1 MPDTSVDGRIG
12 TDAILVVD
20 DDPDIREA
28 LRDHLEHDGY
38 RVETVGAGKPAIDR
52 VRRGQFGAVLLDV
65 GLPDIDGLTVLR
77 SLHEIEPSLPVVI
90 FTAFTS
96 YENTVGSLS
105 QGAFAYL
112 TKPYDIEEIRAILQR
127 AVSVKDLAVKA
138 QSAEQALTISEERF
152 RSVFQS
158 ANDAIIL
165 ADQQGRI
172 VSWNQAAAAL
182 FGYATAEICGLPLT
196 QLMPAR
202 YRDAHTRGME
212 RLRATGTSR
221 VMGKTVELQGLRKDG
236 REFPLELS
244 LGSWSTPDGLYFAGI
259 IRDIS
264 ERKGAEEALRASE
277 ERFRTLVS
285 NLPGAVFR
293 CAFDTSLTV
302 SFMSRS
308 IVDIVG
314 HPAEEFLGNRVR
326 ALADLI
332 HPDDRPSVT
341 RLIAHAIFHREPFTV
356 ECRLLHARGG
366 HRWISA
372 KGQGAFDETGALR
385 WLDGVFFDITERRT
399 AQDALEQVNRHNE
412 LILQAAGEGI
422 YGLDRAGVTT
432 FVNPAAARAL
442 GYEAE
447 ELVGRGMHAVLHHS
461 HADGSPYPAE
471 QCPIY
476 TSIRDGTVRHCDTE
490 VFWRQEGSAFPV
502 EYVVTPVR
510 EQGAVVGA
518 VVVFQDISARKRAES
533 ALRES
538 EERFRQLA
546 EHMTDV
552 IWMTDPTKRAML
564 YVNPAYEKV
573 WGRSAKSLYETPQS
587 WLDAIHPDDRSRVER
602 AALTRQTSGQYD
614 ELYRITRPDGTVRW
628 IHDRAVPIAD
638 ADGRVYR
645 ITGIAEDVTEM
656 KVSEQRLRRASDE
669 LARILASLPGAVLI
683 VSSALEISYA
693 NALAHQHF
701 GSPLRGLPGS
711 LILDVLPL
719 SSSDWSRLSRA
730 ATQCP
735 LGGAP
740 PDPDFEFAAQG
751 RMYRC
756 RPFPVLALDGQGDQ
770 IGLMIWDVTEQHE
783 LQDQLI
789 QAEKLATM
797 GTLVSGMAHEMNN
810 PMQGILSLSELILD
824 EQEPDRILAYARDIR
839 DYAQHMATVV
849 RDFVT
854 YARPATR
861 AGEAQVDLNERLAE
875 ALKMIR
881 HNPAFGH
888 IETILHLDSL
898 PSLTARPSEIEQVFV
913 NILGNAVQAM
923 NGRGRLILTSAVRES
938 AMLVSIADTGCGIP
952 KQYLT
957 RIFDPFFTTKDPG
970 KGTGLGLSITEKIVK
985 KYGGTI
991 KVESE
996 EGVGTTFTLRFPV
1009 SPPASPATH
1018 SIVS

>member
-1 MPDTSVDGRIG
+1 MPDLSAEGHVDAQ
-12 TDAILVVD
+12 AILVVD
-20 DDPDIREA
+20 DDPDIRDA
-28 LRDHLEHDGY
+28 LRDYLEHDGY
-38 RVETVGAGKPAIDR
+38 RVETVGAGEPAIER
-52 VRRGQFGAVLLDV
+52 VRHSRFGAVLLDV

-112 TKPYDIEEIRAILQR
+112 TKPYNIDEIRAILQR
-127 AVSVKDLAVKA
+127 AVSVKDLAAKA
-138 QSAEQALTISEERF
+138 QSAERALTISEDRF

-158 ANDAIIL
+158 ANDAIVL
-165 ADQQGRI
+165 ADQEGRI

-196 QLMPAR
+196 QLMPPR
-202 YRDAHTRGME
+202 YREAHTRGMA
-212 RLRATGTSR
+212 RFRATGESR
-221 VMGKTVELQGLRKDG
+221 VMGKTVELHGLRKNG
-236 REFPLELS
+236 SEFPLELS

-264 ERKGAEEALRASE
+264 ERKRADEALRSSE

-285 NLPGAVFR
+285 NLPGVVFR
-293 CAFDTSLTV
+293 CAFDASLTV

-308 IVDIVG
+308 IADIVG
-314 HPAEEFLGNRVR
+314 YPAEEFLGNRVR
-326 ALADLI
+326 AFADLI

-341 RLIAHAIFHREPFTV
+341 RLIAHAIFHRDPFAV
-356 ECRLLHARGG
+356 ECRLLPAQGDP
-366 HRWISA
+366 RWVLA
-372 KGQGAFDETGALR
+372 KGQGDFDESGALR
-385 WLDGVFFDITERRT
+385 WLDGVFFDITERRMAEAT
-399 AQDALEQVNRHNE
+399 LERVSQHNA
-412 LILQAAGEGI
+412 LILDAAGEGI

-432 FVNPAAARAL
+432 FLNPAGARML
-442 GYEAE
+442 GYEPE
-447 ELVGRGMHAVLHHS
+447 ELIGHGMHAVLHHS
-461 HADGSPYPAE
+461 YPDGTPYPPE
-471 QCPIY
+471 RCPIY
-476 TSIRDGTVRHCDTE
+476 TSIRDGTIRQCDTE
-490 VFWRQEGSAFPV
+490 VFWRRDGSAFPV

-518 VVVFQDISARKRAES
+518 VVVFQDISTRKQAEF

-573 WGRSAKSLYETPQS
+573 WGRSAKSLYENPRS

-614 ELYRITRPDGTVRW
+614 EVYRIHRMDGTVRW
-628 IHDRAVPIAD
+628 IHDRAFPIAD
-638 ADGRVYR
+638 ADGRIYR
-645 ITGIAEDVTEM
+645 VTGIAEDVTDR
-656 KVSEQRLRRASDE
+656 KLSEDRLRRASDE
-669 LARILASLPGAVLI
+669 LERILASLPGAVLI
-683 VSSALEISYA
+683 ASSTLEISYA

-719 SSSDWSRLSRA
+719 SSADWSRLSRA

-735 LGGAP
+735 LSGAP

-756 RPFPVLALDGQGDQ
+756 RPFPVLARDEQGEQ

-789 QAEKLATM
+789 QAEKLATL
-797 GTLVSGMAHEMNN
+797 GTLVSGIAHEMNN

-824 EQEPDRILAYARDIR
+824 ERDPSRVLDFARDIR

-861 AGEAQVDLNERLAE
+861 AGEADVDLNERATE

-888 IETILHLDSL
+888 IEAIVDRDPL
-898 PSLTARPSEIEQVFV
+898 PSFKARPAEIEQVFV
-913 NILGNAVQAM
+913 NLLGNAIQAM
-923 NGRGRLILTSAVRES
+923 NGQGRLTLTSAVRDGGME
-938 AMLVSIADTGCGIP
+938 VSIADTGCGIP
-952 KQYLT
+952 KQFLT
-957 RIFDPFFTTKDPG
+957 RIFEPFFTTKDPG
-970 KGTGLGLSITEKIVK
+970 KGTGLGLSITDKIVK

-996 EGVGTTFTLRFPV
+996 EGVGTTFILRFPL
-1009 SPPASPATH
+1009 PPPSTPG
-1018 SIVS
+1018 S